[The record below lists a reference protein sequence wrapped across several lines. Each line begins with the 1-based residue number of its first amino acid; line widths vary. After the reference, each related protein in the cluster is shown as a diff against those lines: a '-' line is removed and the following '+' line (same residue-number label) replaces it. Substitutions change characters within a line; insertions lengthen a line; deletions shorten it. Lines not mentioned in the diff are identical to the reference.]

1 MIALLLSP
9 LEGFISYV
17 DDRRNR
23 VTDMGR
29 KSLIEST
36 VLGIGVSNFDMTAF
50 LCPFSYQAFIYDT
63 RAMFG
68 RFCTG
73 SAHQIRSV
81 SAFRSPTSH
90 CNKCRQLLSHK
101 LKFVIIGT
109 LPCQLYI
116 IYYVLIRIQLA

>member
-1 MIALLLSP
+1 MESSG
-9 LEGFISYV
+9 GFISYV

-36 VLGIGVSNFDMTAF
+36 VL
-50 LCPFSYQAFIYDT
+50 
-63 RAMFG
+63 
-68 RFCTG
+68 
-73 SAHQIRSV
+73 
-81 SAFRSPTSH
+81 
-90 CNKCRQLLSHK
+90 
-101 LKFVIIGT
+101 KFVIIGT